1 MKNFITNQTAL
12 NSNVESTLS
21 LAKQL
26 TNWKNNELN
35 NIIPLWDLYE
45 NHIMRE
51 SRISL
56 NILTAREPMG
66 LSARVWLFLL
76 ASHRMALTK
85 QRKNPSW
92 IARDIENFS
101 IFFHFV
107 STLVLKHNLRFQV
120 FHSTVSTICWS
131 WWSINIYETFGQNT
145 IAVFLWSLVSAPCSE
160 TGPNLRTSLFVYC
173 WLWITKLCTGKYMSI
188 LKPAERNGFQYM

>member
-66 LSARVWLFLL
+66 LSSRVWLFLL

-85 QRKNPSW
+85 ERKNPNR
-92 IARDIENFS
+92 IAREIEIFS
-101 IFFHFV
+101 IFAWLV
-107 STLVLKHNLRFQV
+107 PTLVPKHNSRFRV
-120 FHSTVSTICWS
+120 FRRTICWS
-131 WWSINIYETFGQNT
+131 WWSINIYETFGRNK

-160 TGPNLRTSLFVYC
+160 RGPNLRTSLFVYC